1 MNVAGFVSLGRLF
14 RRRAFVGVVKNRT
27 YLLAKGEIGVTM
39 RDKQKTVNAVVPELI
54 FLDFFWFSDE
64 ISL

>member
-1 MNVAGFVSLGRLF
+1 M
-14 RRRAFVGVVKNRT
+14 
-27 YLLAKGEIGVTM
+27 LAKGKNGVTM
-39 RDKQKTVNAVVPELI
+39 RAKQKTVDADAPGLI